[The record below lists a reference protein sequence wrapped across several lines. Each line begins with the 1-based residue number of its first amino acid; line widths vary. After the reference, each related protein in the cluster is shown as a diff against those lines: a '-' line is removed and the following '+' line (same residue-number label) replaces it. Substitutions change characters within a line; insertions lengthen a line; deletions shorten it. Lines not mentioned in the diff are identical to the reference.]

1 MDKLRLRERILM
13 ELENLISRSCTN
25 EKISQQSRKLHEL
38 LLKKHY
44 NAVGVQIDYHRKR
57 IKMDIVMD
65 DSAYDPKKVNTSM
78 PTIPANL
85 FFKNLKDFLWSGVH
99 SDSKSLAFY
108 AGLLQKM
115 KQKKAPPQLA

>member
-1 MDKLRLRERILM
+1 MDTLSLRERILM
-13 ELENLISRSCTN
+13 DLENRISRSCKKG
-25 EKISQQSRKLHEL
+25 KISRQSRQLHEL

-57 IKMDIVMD
+57 VTMDIVMD
-65 DSAYDPKKVNTSM
+65 DSAYDPMKVNTFL
-78 PTIPANL
+78 PTVHANL
-85 FFKNLKDFLWSGVH
+85 FFKNLKEFLLSGVN

-115 KQKKAPPQLA
+115 NKKDVPLQMA

>member
-1 MDKLRLRERILM
+1 MEKLSLRERILM
-13 ELENLISRSCTN
+13 ELENLISHSCSKGEVN
-25 EKISQQSRKLHEL
+25 EESQRLHEM

-57 IKMDIVMD
+57 IAMDIVMD
-65 DSAYDPKKVNTSM
+65 DDAYDPKQVNTSI
-78 PTIPANL
+78 PTLHANF

-108 AGLLQKM
+108 AGLLRM
-115 KQKKAPPQLA
+115 MTKKEVPLQMV

>member
-1 MDKLRLRERILM
+1 MEKLSLRERILM
-13 ELENLISRSCTN
+13 ELENLISRSCSNGEAN
-25 EKISQQSRKLHEL
+25 EEAQRLHEM

-65 DSAYDPKKVNTSM
+65 DNAYDPKKVNTSI
-78 PTIPANL
+78 PTIHANF
-85 FFKNLKDFLWSGVH
+85 FFKNLKDFLWSGVD

-108 AGLLQKM
+108 AGLLRTMTKREV
-115 KQKKAPPQLA
+115 PLQLV